1 MSDYIGEVNT
11 FSDELIIYVDERAN
25 WVELQINS
33 VDHYLEVSEA
43 KELIKTLQE
52 ALNQLGDS
60 K

>member
-11 FSDELIIYVDERAN
+11 FSDELIVYVDERAN

-33 VDHYLEVSEA
+33 VDHYLEVNEA

-52 ALNQLGDS
+52 AVNQLGGS